1 MSVTPIEDELIIAVD
16 KALPEIRDRYLAE
29 GDAWK
34 PHDLVPWDD
43 GRNYA
48 FLGGED
54 FTEDDVTV
62 DPVVS
67 HGLVL
72 GLLTKDHLPSLHRLM
87 AQHHPIESD
96 WGRMVGHWTAEE
108 NRHAIALRDH
118 VVVSRTFDVEK
129 LELWRLEAVTRGYKQ
144 YEESIQDYGVID
156 QIAMLVFHEAL
167 SAAYFTK
174 LADYAERAEGTPKGL
189 AQTLRKIAADD
200 TLQLN
205 TWVEF
210 FPVLLD
216 VNEEAAKA
224 AILHQAQTVTAIG
237 AETAAGLEESEA
249 IVHGAGIGTPEGDRA
264 VINGLL
270 AKWDLAI

>member
-16 KALPEIRDRYLAE
+16 KALPEIRDEYLAA

-54 FTEDDVTV
+54 FTEADITV
-62 DPVVS
+62 DPVVG

-144 YEESIQDYGVID
+144 YEASIIDYGIVD

-167 SAAYFTK
+167 SADYFSR
-174 LADYAERAEGTPKGL
+174 LADYADKAAGTPTGL
-189 AQTLRKIAADD
+189 VETLRKIAFDD
-200 TLQLN
+200 DLQKR
-205 TWVEF
+205 TWLEF

-216 VNEEAAKA
+216 VNEENAKA
-224 AILHQAQTVTAIG
+224 IILEQARKVTPIG
-237 AETAAGLEESEA
+237 AETAAGLEESER
-249 IVHGAGIGTPEGDRA
+249 IVHAAGIGTPEGDRA
-264 VINGLL
+264 VIEGIL
-270 AKWDLAI
+270 AKWDLTL

>member
-29 GDAWK
+29 GDPWK

-48 FLGGED
+48 FLGGDD
-54 FTEDDVTV
+54 FVDSDVAI
-62 DPVVS
+62 DPVVG

-144 YEESIQDYGVID
+144 YEKSIDDYGIID
-156 QIAMLVFHEAL
+156 QVAMIVFHEAL
-167 SAAYFTK
+167 SADYFAK
-174 LADYAERAEGTPKGL
+174 LADVADKSEGTPRGL
-189 AQTLRKIAADD
+189 VETLRKISADD
-200 TLQLN
+200 TLQRSV
-205 TWVEF
+205 WSDF
-210 FPVLLD
+210 FAVVLD
-216 VNEEAAKA
+216 VNEEVAKA
-224 AILHQAQTVTAIG
+224 AILDQARKATAIG
-237 AETAAGLEESEA
+237 AETAEGLDESRR
-249 IVHGAGIGTPEGDRA
+249 IVHGAGIGTEEGDRA
-264 VINGLL
+264 IINGIL
-270 AKWDLAI
+270 AKYDLSL